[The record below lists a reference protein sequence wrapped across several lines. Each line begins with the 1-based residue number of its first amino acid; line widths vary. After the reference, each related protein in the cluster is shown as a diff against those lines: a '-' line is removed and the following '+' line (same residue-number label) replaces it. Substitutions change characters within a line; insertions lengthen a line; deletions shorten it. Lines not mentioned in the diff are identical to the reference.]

1 MQPLYRE
8 LLHLCFPLCLYPL
21 YSDTDSLFRVEDEET
36 GQIPMAYVVRA
47 AGSELSAE
55 QVIDFV
61 ADQVWLLEL
70 SSPLETLGLR
80 ENSNGLDIICRWL
93 LTRK

>member
-8 LLHLCFPLCLYPL
+8 LLHLCFLCVFIPL